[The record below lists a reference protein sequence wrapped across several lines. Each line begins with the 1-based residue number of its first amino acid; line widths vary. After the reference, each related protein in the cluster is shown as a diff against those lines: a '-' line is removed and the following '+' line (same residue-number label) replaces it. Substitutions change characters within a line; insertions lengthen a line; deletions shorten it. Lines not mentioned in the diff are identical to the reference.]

1 MSVVVQPSARERF
14 TPRELADAYEDFVL
28 GGEPQ
33 YVDAESGLKASAY
46 RLDTGVLLVYK
57 DPEEG
62 VVVLVSPK
70 GVEGVFC
77 EVGECTQLP
86 RSVRRA

>member
-1 MSVVVQPSARERF
+1 MSLVLQPSARERF
-14 TPRELADAYEDFVL
+14 TPRELVDAYEDFI

-33 YVDAESGLKASAY
+33 YVDAESGLRASGY
-46 RLDTGVLLVYK
+46 WCGTGVLIVYE

-62 VVVLVSPK
+62 VVVLVSPEE
-70 GVEGVFC
+70 VEGVSY

-86 RSVRRA
+86 QSVCRA

>member
-14 TPRELADAYEDFVL
+14 TPRELLDAYEEFL
-28 GGEPQ
+28 GGKPQ
-33 YVDAESGLKASAY
+33 YVEAESGLRASAY
-46 RLDTGVLLVYK
+46 RLATGVLIVYE

-62 VVVLVSPK
+62 VVVLVSPE
-70 GVEGVFC
+70 GVEGVLC
-77 EVGECTQLP
+77 EVGECTQLL